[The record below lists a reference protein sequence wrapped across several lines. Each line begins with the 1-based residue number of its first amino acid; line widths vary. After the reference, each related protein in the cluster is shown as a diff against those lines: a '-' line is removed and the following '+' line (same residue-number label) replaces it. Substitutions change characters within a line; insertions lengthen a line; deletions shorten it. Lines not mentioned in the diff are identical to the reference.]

1 MRRVNA
7 LAADVEYV
15 GDRPPGYGAGFVEL
29 GPGLG
34 AAKVGVSVCELPP
47 GESSDP
53 YHYEYGNEEWLI
65 VLAGR
70 PTLRHPGG
78 EDELEP
84 GDVVLFPVGPEGA
97 HKLMNRGDAA
107 ARVLFL
113 STKHR
118 PGGPPATA
126 PASSS
131 SDLGSARPRSAC
143 PSASCRPARAATPTT
158 TSTATRSG

>member
-7 LAADVEYV
+7 LAAGVDYPA
-15 GDRPPGYGAGFVEL
+15 GRPAGYGAGFAEL

-34 AAKVGVSVCELPP
+34 ASAVGVSVCELPP
-47 GESSDP
+47 GESSYP

-65 VLAGR
+65 VVAGR

-84 GDVVLFPVGPEGA
+84 GDVVLFPIGPEGA
-97 HKLMNRGDAA
+97 HKLTNRSDAP

-118 PGGPPATA
+118 PGVAVYPDSDKIGLWPEDDRDRIMVRR
-126 PASSS
+126 ASGV
-131 SDLGSARPRSAC
+131 DYWDGER
-143 PSASCRPARAATPTT
+143 
-158 TSTATRSG
+158 